1 MEFVLGVIS
10 EVSRCRLN
18 GGLIQSL
25 GPRGQTIWQ
34 QLSRRG
40 MAEVPMTYSG
50 D

>member
-25 GPRGQTIWQ
+25 GPRGQTMGNSFLGAASAQ
-34 QLSRRG
+34 FL
-40 MAEVPMTYSG
+40 
-50 D
+50 